1 MDATNPASF
10 TSPRV
15 GEPRA
20 IWAAG
25 ALLGEGLCWSPSRQA
40 IYWVDILGE
49 ALMRLDLAGGRQS
62 TWSMPSTLGAVA
74 ERAGDRGLVLALR
87 RQIAFFDPDT
97 ETLQRLDEAEPALP
111 GNRFNDGKC
120 DPQGRF
126 WACTMDF
133 ACTAPTGSLYRLEPH
148 PGGPRLVRAWAANF
162 AVVNGPAWSADGRT
176 LWLNDTT
183 RGVVYAFDCDP
194 ASGEVANPRPWL
206 RLGLGDGL
214 PDGMTTDAQGR
225 LWLAHWGGS
234 CVTCHAP
241 DDARELARIA
251 MPASHVTN
259 VAFGG
264 PDLRTLFITT
274 AATGLDAGQLAAQPL
289 AGALFAVETDAV
301 GLAPPLFA
309 G

>member
-1 MDATNPASF
+1 MHPTTSTF
-10 TSPRV
+10 TAPQV

-25 ALLGEGLCWSPSRQA
+25 ALLGEGLCWSPARQA
-40 IYWVDILGE
+40 IYWVDILGQ
-49 ALMRLDLAGGRQS
+49 ALMRLHLPTGRRS
-62 TWSMPSTLGAVA
+62 TWPFAETISAVA
-74 ERAGDRGLVLALR
+74 ERAGGQGLVISLR
-87 RQIAFFDPDT
+87 RRLAFFDPDS
-97 ETLQRLDEAEPALP
+97 EALHSLDEAEPALP

-120 DPQGRF
+120 DAQGRF

-133 ACTAPTGSLYRLEPH
+133 ACTAPTGSLYRLEPQAV
-148 PGGPRLVRAWAANF
+148 GPRLVRAWSAQF
-162 AVVNGPAWSADGRT
+162 PVVNGPAWSTDGRT
-176 LWLNDTT
+176 LWVNDTA
-183 RGVVYAFDCDP
+183 RGVVHALDVD
-194 ASGEVANPRPWL
+194 AATGEVSNPRPWL
-206 RLGLGDGL
+206 RLAAGDGL

-251 MPASHVTN
+251 LPAAHVTN

-264 PDLRTLFITT
+264 PDLRTLFIST
-274 AATGLDAGQLAAQPL
+274 AATDLDAEQHAAQPL
-289 AGALFAVETDAV
+289 AGALFAVDTDAV
-301 GLAPPLFA
+301 GLAPHLFA